1 MKRAW
6 IVLAALTGYSLA
18 ASASGPTQDPAAA
31 QRAKLVTSVQAQLG
45 VAPVDG
51 KMGPDTHA
59 AIKEFQQSKGLEAS
73 GQLDKETVTALGL
86 DGPKPSAA
94 AGASTHMAGKPSTP
108 IGPAQPS
115 EERAAEPKIKPAVPT
130 GENSGQRP

>member
-1 MKRAW
+1 MKHTW
-6 IVLAALTGYSLA
+6 IVLAALA
-18 ASASGPTQDPAAA
+18 QSAFANGATQDPAAA

-45 VAPVDG
+45 VAPDG
-51 KMGPDTHA
+51 KMGPSTHA

-94 AGASTHMAGKPSTP
+94 AGASTHMAGKP
-108 IGPAQPS
+108 
-115 EERAAEPKIKPAVPT
+115 T